1 VKRSEILRRLEERL
15 ARGEISEKTYVEIKA
30 RYEAEPE
37 EPEPQDVA
45 NGAEG
50 HAGHA
55 GHPEDLGILIE
66 RTIRE
71 SVEPML
77 RNMPD
82 LERRIR
88 ESVEP
93 AISGMRFADFGEG
106 VQSRNGNVKIVGS
119 GVVTGNPVRANE
131 FKSAGSGRVVGDLE
145 ATVAKAAGSCVFEGN
160 VTAREFH
167 TAGSAKVAGQ
177 LRGTEIH
184 SSGSLSVGGDVES
197 HEVHVRGSMTVGG
210 RTTAHEFRLSGG
222 GKFGGPLEAREV
234 DIELG
239 GDVSAPVI
247 HGTEVN
253 VRRPGGFFRGRC
265 ELRADRIA
273 AREVNLE
280 CTTANLVVGEEVVI
294 GPHCRIG
301 VVEARELTVHESSEV
316 KERRPL
322 TRGAIDAQAGYQG
335 SGAPPPPAP
344 AAPPSPSSPPAP
356 PVPPEGPPSD

>member
-37 EPEPQDVA
+37 EPEPQESADE
-45 NGAEG
+45 GARD
-50 HAGHA
+50 AGHA

-77 RNMPD
+77 RRMPD

-93 AISGMRFADFGEG
+93 AISGMRFGDFGEG
-106 VQSRNGNVKIVGS
+106 VQSRNGNLKIVGS
-119 GVVTGNPVRANE
+119 GVVSGNPVRTHE
-131 FKSAGSGRVVGDLE
+131 FKSAGSGRVAGDLE
-145 ATVAKAAGSCVFEGN
+145 ADLAKAAGSCIFEGN
-160 VTAREFH
+160 VRAREFH
-167 TAGSAKVAGQ
+167 TAGSAKVNGN
-177 LRGTEIH
+177 LRGQEVH
-184 SSGSLSVGGDVES
+184 SSGSLSIGGDVEAQ
-197 HEVHVRGSMTVGG
+197 EVHVRGSMTVGG
-210 RTTAHEFRLSGG
+210 RTIAQEFRLSGG

-239 GDVSAPVI
+239 GDVSVPVI

-265 ELRADRIA
+265 ELQADRIA
-273 AREVNLE
+273 AHEVNLE
-280 CTTANLVVGEEVVI
+280 CTVANLVVGEEVVI

-301 VVEARELTVHESSEV
+301 AVEARELTVHESSEV
-316 KERRPL
+316 KERRSL
-322 TRGAIDAQAGYQG
+322 TRGAIDAQAGSTG
-335 SGAPPPPAP
+335 SSVPPPPPPATP
-344 AAPPSPSSPPAP
+344 PTPPSP
-356 PVPPEGPPSD
+356 PVPPEAPGGSSSD

>member
-1 VKRSEILRRLEERL
+1 MKRSEVLRRLEERL
-15 ARGEISEKTYVEIKA
+15 ARGEISEKTYIEIKA

-37 EPEPQDVA
+37 EPEREETREVRD
-45 NGAEG
+45 E
-50 HAGHA
+50 HAGHP
-55 GHPEDLGILIE
+55 GHPEDLGLLIE
-66 RTIRE
+66 RTIRA

-93 AISGMRFADFGEG
+93 AMSGMRFADFGEG
-106 VQSRNGNVKIVGS
+106 VQSRNGNVKIAGS

-131 FKSAGSGRVVGDLE
+131 FKSAGSGRVAGDLE
-145 ATVAKAAGSCVFEGN
+145 ANLVKAAGSCIFEGN

-167 TAGSAKVAGQ
+167 TAGSAKVNGH
-177 LRGTEIH
+177 LRGAEVH
-184 SSGSLSVGGDVES
+184 SSGALNVGGDIES
-197 HEVHVRGSMTVGG
+197 QEVHVRGSLNVGG
-210 RTTAHEFRLSGG
+210 RTTAQEFHLYGG
-222 GKFGGPLEAREV
+222 ASFGGPLEARELV
-234 DIELG
+234 IELG
-239 GDVSAPVI
+239 GDVTAPVI
-247 HGTEVN
+247 HGTEVT

-273 AREVNLE
+273 AHEVNLE

-294 GPHCRIG
+294 GPHCRIE
-301 VVEARELTVHESSEV
+301 VVEARDLTVHESSEV

-322 TRGAIDAQAGYQG
+322 TRGSIDAQAGRAG

-344 AAPPSPSSPPAP
+344 AAPPSPPSPPSP
-356 PVPPEGPPSD
+356 SVPPEGPSSD

>member
-15 ARGEISEKTYVEIKA
+15 ARGEISEKTYVEIKG
-30 RYEAEPE
+30 RYEAEPD
-37 EPEPQDVA
+37 EPEPQESSQV
-45 NGAEG
+45 G

-55 GHPEDLGILIE
+55 GHPEDLGMLIE

-77 RNMPD
+77 RGMPD

-88 ESVEP
+88 ESVDP
-93 AISGMRFADFGEG
+93 AISGMRFGDFGEG

-119 GVVTGNPVRANE
+119 GVVSGNPVRAHE
-131 FKSAGSGRVVGDLE
+131 FKSAGSGRVAGDLE
-145 ATVAKAAGSCVFEGN
+145 ADLAKAAGSCMFEGN

-167 TAGSAKVAGQ
+167 TAGSAKVNGDLKGQ
-177 LRGTEIH
+177 EVH
-184 SSGSLSVGGDVES
+184 SSGSLSVGGDVEA
-197 HEVHVRGSMTVGG
+197 HEVHVRGSMSVGG
-210 RTTAHEFRLSGG
+210 RTTAQEFRLAGG
-222 GKFGGPLEAREV
+222 GNFGGPIEAQEV

-280 CTTANLVVGEEVVI
+280 CTIANLVVGEEVVI

-301 VVEARELTVHESSEV
+301 AVEARDLTVHESAEV

-322 TRGAIDAQAGYQG
+322 TRGAIDAQAGYRG

-344 AAPPSPSSPPAP
+344 AAPPSPPSPPAP
-356 PVPPEGPPSD
+356 PVPPEGPSSD

>member
-1 VKRSEILRRLEERL
+1 MKRSEILRRLEERL
-15 ARGEISEKTYVEIKA
+15 ARGEISEKTYVEIKT

-37 EPEPQDVA
+37 EPEPEEVA
-45 NGAEG
+45 NEGG

-82 LERRIR
+82 MERRIR

-119 GVVTGNPVRANE
+119 GVVTGNPVRAHE

-145 ATVAKAAGSCVFEGN
+145 AQLAKAAGSCVFEGN
-160 VTAREFH
+160 VTAQEFH
-167 TAGSAKVAGQ
+167 TAGSAKVNGD
-177 LRGTEIH
+177 LRGSEIH
-184 SSGSLSVGGDVES
+184 SSGSLSVGGNVES
-197 HEVHVRGSMTVGG
+197 REVHVRGSMTVGG

-222 GKFGGPLEAREV
+222 GKFGGPLESREI

-239 GDVSAPVI
+239 GDVSARVI

-280 CTTANLVVGEEVVI
+280 CTVANLVVGEEVVI

-301 VVEARELTVHESSEV
+301 AVEARELTVHESSEV

-322 TRGAIDAQAGYQG
+322 TRGSIDAHAGYAG

-344 AAPPSPSSPPAP
+344 AAPPSPPSPPEP
-356 PVPPEGPPSD
+356 PEPPEGPSSD

>member
-1 VKRSEILRRLEERL
+1 MKRSEILRRLEERL

-30 RYEAEPE
+30 RYEAEPD
-37 EPEPQDVA
+37 EPEAQQPSHE
-45 NGAEG
+45 GTG
-50 HAGHA
+50 HAAHA
-55 GHPEDLGILIE
+55 GHPEDLGLLIE

-71 SVEPML
+71 AVEPML
-77 RNMPD
+77 RGMPD

-106 VQSRNGNVKIVGS
+106 VLSRNGNVKIAGS
-119 GVVTGNPVRANE
+119 GVVTGSPVRARE

-145 ATVAKAAGSCVFEGN
+145 ADLAKAAGSILFEGN
-160 VTAREFH
+160 VTAQEFH
-167 TAGSAKVAGQ
+167 TAGSARVNGH
-177 LRGTEIH
+177 LRGTELH
-184 SSGSLSVGGDVES
+184 SSGSLSVGGDVEAR
-197 HEVHVRGSMTVGG
+197 EVHVRGSMSVGG

-222 GKFGGPLEAREV
+222 GTFGGPLEAREV

-316 KERRPL
+316 TERRPL
-322 TRGAIDAQAGYQG
+322 TRGSIDAQAGYQG

-344 AAPPSPSSPPAP
+344 AAPPSPPSPPAP
-356 PVPPEGPPSD
+356 PVPPEGPSSD